1 MFPLCAG
8 GEREWRMA
16 NSKEEAV
23 SIRHSPFAS
32 SIRHSLFAIR
42 YSLFALSP
50 LADAEYEQARLL
62 RVGFQHIAGLAQQV
76 GDVDRGERIGAFD
89 HEPVA
94 DREPLERLAGF
105 QRRQR
110 ALQPAQIE
118 DGLGH
123 WGA

>member
-1 MFPLCAG
+1 MVDVSLYVPVEGANS
-8 GEREWRMA
+8 EWRIVKKRP
-16 NSKEEAV
+16 SL
-23 SIRHSPFAS
+23 FAT
-32 SIRHSLFAIR
+32 RHSLLPFAIR

-50 LADAEYEQARLL
+50 LADAEYEQARLS
-62 RVGFQHIAGLAQQV
+62 RVGFQPVAGLAQQV

>member
-1 MFPLCAG
+1 MVDVSLYVPVEGANS
-8 GEREWRMA
+8 EWRIVKKRP
-16 NSKEEAV
+16 SL
-23 SIRHSPFAS
+23 FAT
-32 SIRHSLFAIR
+32 RHSLLPFAIR

-50 LADAEYEQARLL
+50 LADAEYEQARLS
-62 RVGFQHIAGLAQQV
+62 QQV

-118 DGLGH
+118 D
-123 WGA
+123 